1 MWRGQTGVISFIVSV
16 FDRTLPLY
24 CLLPSLML
32 QEPPWEI
39 IVTDASTD
47 PGVQAIH
54 RAAAEWVGARYL
66 STPGLDC
73 YADAEKAI
81 PLATGTWICLPNDDG
96 YYVPGFAQTMRQ
108 AAREHGWDLVYCDL
122 VYDPRLAGVYEVLR
136 VVPKLMGID
145 KTCFIVRRSVMPPV
159 FPGKDVNW
167 KFCDGWL
174 VEQLV
179 KAGVRHGKAPGV
191 MVVHN

>member
-1 MWRGQTGVISFIVSV
+1 MISFIVSL
-16 FDRTLPLY
+16 FDRQYYLP
-24 CLLPSLML
+24 CLLASLVV

-39 IVTDASTD
+39 IVTDASPD
-47 PGVQAIH
+47 PRLQAIH
-54 RAAAEWVGARYL
+54 RDTVASFGARYL
-66 STPGLDC
+66 ATPGLDC
-73 YADAEKAI
+73 YSAAEKAI
-81 PLATGTWICLPNDDG
+81 PLATGTWLCFPNDDG

-108 AAREHGWDLVYCDL
+108 AAQEHGWDLVYCDL
-122 VYDPRLAGVYEVLR
+122 VYDPRMAGRYEVLR
-136 VVPKLMGID
+136 VEPRSMAID
-145 KTCFIVRRSVMPPV
+145 KTCLMIRRSVMPAE

-167 KFCDGWL
+167 HFCDGWL